1 MTEFFVIYSTITSL
15 IAIVLLV
22 GLVYFGTLLVKYLKI
37 QLEVAEF
44 KKEKFKHELDE
55 LRSKGAQ

>member
-22 GLVYFGTLLVKYLKI
+22 GLVYLGTLLVKYLKI

-44 KKEKFKHELDE
+44 KKEKFKHENLMN
-55 LRSKGAQ
+55 